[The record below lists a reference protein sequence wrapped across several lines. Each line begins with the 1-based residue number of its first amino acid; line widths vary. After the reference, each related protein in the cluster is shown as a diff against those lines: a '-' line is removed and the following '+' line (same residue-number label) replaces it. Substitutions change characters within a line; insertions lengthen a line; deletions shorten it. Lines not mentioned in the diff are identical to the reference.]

1 VKTEPTSA
9 LEVVDVDF
17 AYGTRQ
23 VLFGVSL
30 QVEAGGVTA
39 LLGTNGAGKSTLLR
53 VVCGLERCSAG
64 TVRLWGTPIQDVD
77 VEELGSR
84 GVGLLAGGRMTFPG
98 LTVTENLRVGSHHLR
113 RDRGAQRDAVER
125 ALQRFPVLAERR
137 NQRAGT
143 LSGGEQQM
151 LALARVL
158 MTSPRL
164 LLIDELSLGLA
175 PRAVEDLL
183 GVVRSVNEDGTTV
196 VLVEQSVNL
205 AVSLADHAV
214 FLERG
219 QVRFDGAT
227 TDLLGRDDLLRPVF
241 LTDAVQGD

>member
-1 VKTEPTSA
+1 MTAPEIPA
-9 LEVVDVDF
+9 LEATAVDF
-17 AYGTRQ
+17 SYGTRQ
-23 VLFGVSL
+23 VLFGVSIT
-30 QVEAGGVTA
+30 VAPGEVCA

-53 VVCGLERCSAG
+53 VVCGLERSSAG
-64 TVRLWGTPIQDVD
+64 QVRLWGRPIHDLTI
-77 VEELGSR
+77 EEIGAR

-98 LTVTENLRVGSHHLR
+98 LTVAENLKVGSHHLR
-113 RDRGAQRDAVER
+113 HDRRRRQEAVEQ
-125 ALQRFPVLAERR
+125 ALQLFPVLAERR

-164 LLIDELSLGLA
+164 LVVDELSLGLA

-183 GVVRSVNEDGTTV
+183 EVVRGVNQDGTTV

-205 AVSLADHAV
+205 AVTLADHAV

-219 QVRFDGAT
+219 QVRFDGRT
-227 TDLLGRDDLLRPVF
+227 SDLLERDDLLRPVF
-241 LTDAVQGD
+241 LTSAAPG

>member
-1 VKTEPTSA
+1 MTTDRTYA
-9 LEVVDVDF
+9 LEVDEVDF
-17 AYGTRQ
+17 SYGTRQ

-30 QVEAGGVTA
+30 RVATGGVTA

-53 VVCGLERCSAG
+53 AVCGLEHCTAG
-64 TVRLWGTPIQDVD
+64 EIRLWGRTVNGVD
-77 VEELGSR
+77 IEEISRR

-98 LTVTENLRVGSHHLR
+98 LSVVENLRVGSHHLR
-113 RDRGAQRDAVER
+113 RDRTAQRDAIER
-125 ALQRFPVLAERR
+125 ALQLFPILAQRR
-137 NQRAGT
+137 AQRAGT

-183 GVVRSVNEDGTTV
+183 GVVRAANDEGTTV

-205 AVSLADHAV
+205 ATTLADHAV

-219 QVRFDGAT
+219 QVRFDGPT
-227 TDLLGRDDLLRPVF
+227 TELMERDDLLRPVF
-241 LTDAVQGD
+241 LTDAVQV